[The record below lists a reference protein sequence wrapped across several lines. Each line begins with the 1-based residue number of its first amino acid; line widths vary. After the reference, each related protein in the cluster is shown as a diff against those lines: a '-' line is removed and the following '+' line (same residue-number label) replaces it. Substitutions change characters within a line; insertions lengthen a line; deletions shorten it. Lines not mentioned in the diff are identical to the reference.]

1 MRNNALKW
9 FLFILPLVLFIT
21 ALGICL
27 PSKNNALFAFINLSY
42 YIFLILLCL
51 WSVYTVFFLREL
63 KPLAL
68 IKENWIGIISALTLT
83 AICFFFIDSWFRLL
97 SDETNLLSV
106 AQSMVLQ
113 KKVFLTK
120 MGRIINGDLYPMT
133 YATPK
138 RPLLFS
144 FIVSLVHNVCGYSF
158 ENAFRVNLFSLFSIL
173 VLAFITVKRLTSTP
187 VAISTQILIMS
198 QPAIPLHATSAGFDL
213 FSTLFF
219 WLSLFS
225 VYIFMQRRDVSSF
238 SFLWCTLLM
247 FANIRYESFFFMVMI
262 IVFLGF
268 MKYLK
273 KEFLVK
279 NAFLLGISPLLFL
292 PRILQ
297 TWISTKGLVEN
308 PEGIPPFSLDHLL
321 TNTAIFVKSQFDF
334 SRVLPYATVL
344 NLISF
349 LLLFIILIL
358 LITKN
363 FTPLKKWQKH
373 FVFLAALCISGIFAI
388 FLPYYMGNYAHP
400 STIRFFLIPV
410 ILFSLIPAFT
420 CFLIPGKIKGAMLCC
435 LAVLSFTF
443 YFPVA
448 INNRLLNSQFA
459 IQHLRESYTFL
470 KKQGAVSPLIISD
483 NPSQFIPFNFSAID
497 FKTANLHKHRVL
509 KELSGKVYENI
520 FVFQFF
526 PPETKKPV
534 AENVLDTKFKLL
546 PLHSF
551 KSLTGNNVQISK
563 VILNG
568 P

>member
-9 FLFILPLVLFIT
+9 FLFILPLVIFIT

-27 PSKNNALFAFINLSY
+27 PSKNNALFVFINLSY

-51 WSVYTVFFLREL
+51 WSVYTVFFLKEI

-68 IKENWIGIISALTLT
+68 FKENWIGIVSAIILT

-106 AQSMVLQ
+106 AQSMALQ

-120 MGRIINGDLYPMT
+120 MGRIINGDLYPIT
-133 YATPK
+133 YTTPK

-144 FIVSLVHNVCGYSF
+144 FVVSLVHNVCGYSF

-173 VLAFITVKRLTSTP
+173 VLTFIAVKRLTSIP

-213 FSTLFF
+213 FSALFF
-219 WLSLFS
+219 WLSIFS
-225 VYIFMQRRDVSSF
+225 VYIFMQKRDVSSF
-238 SFLWCTLLM
+238 SFLWCNLLM
-247 FANIRYESFFFMVMI
+247 FANIRYESFFFMVLI

-268 MKYLK
+268 LKYLK
-273 KEFLVK
+273 KEFLIK
-279 NAFLLGISPLLFL
+279 NSFLLGVSPLLFL

-308 PEGIPPFSLDHLL
+308 PEGIPSFSVDHFL
-321 TNTAIFVKSQFDF
+321 TNTAIFIKSQFDF
-334 SRVLPYATVL
+334 SRILPYATVL

-358 LITKN
+358 FITKN
-363 FTPLKKWQKH
+363 FTPIRKWQKH
-373 FVFLAALCISGIFAI
+373 FVFLAALCLSGIFAI

-400 STIRFFLIPV
+400 ATIRFFLIPV
-410 ILFSLIPAFT
+410 ILLSLIPAFYY
-420 CFLIPGKIKGAMLCC
+420 FLKPGKIKGLIICC
-435 LAVLSFTF
+435 LSVLSFSF

-448 INNRLLNSQFA
+448 INNRLLDSQFG

-470 KKQGAVSPLIISD
+470 KKQGAISPLIISD
-483 NPSQFIPFNFSAID
+483 TPSQFIPFNFSAID
-497 FKTANLHKHRVL
+497 FKTANLHKHRIL
-509 KELSGKVYENI
+509 KELSGQVYENI
-520 FVFQFF
+520 FVFQFV
-526 PPETKKPV
+526 PPETKKPIDIN
-534 AENVLDTKFKLL
+534 ALDTEFKLL
-546 PLHSF
+546 PVHSF
-551 KSLTGNNVQISK
+551 KSLTGNDVRISK